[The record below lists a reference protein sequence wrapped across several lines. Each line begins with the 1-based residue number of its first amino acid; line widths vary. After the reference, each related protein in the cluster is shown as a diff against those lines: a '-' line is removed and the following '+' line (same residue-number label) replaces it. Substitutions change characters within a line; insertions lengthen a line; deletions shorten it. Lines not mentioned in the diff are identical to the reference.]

1 MKLGHSVFPSIYRD
15 MASPKQYSAM
25 VNISF
30 TVTFLVYSLLASVGY
45 LMFGIYTR
53 EEISLNLPQVKE
65 YNPLLT
71 QITVWLVALNPITKY
86 PLSINPIN
94 TQIERIV
101 RSSYDCGCLSPFL
114 LRLICRTLVSLLVLV
129 VAINFPGFHYVMAIL
144 GSFFSF
150 TVSVVFPELCHLKL
164 YGDSLSWKEIL
175 VSKLLIYSGSTLGLI
190 GTIWAFLPLDLD
202 SVERDHSKIPL

>member
-1 MKLGHSVFPSIYRD
+1 
-15 MASPKQYSAM
+15 MASPKQYPSM

-53 EEISLNLPQVKE
+53 EEISLNLPQVE
-65 YNPLLT
+65 DYNPLLT

-94 TQIERIV
+94 TQIERMV
-101 RSSYDCGCLSPFL
+101 RSACSCGCLSPFVF
-114 LRLICRTLVSLLVLV
+114 RLICRTLVSLAVLL
-129 VAINFPGFHYVMAIL
+129 VAIVFPGFHYVMAIL

-164 YGDSLSWKEIL
+164 YGNSLSWRQVL
-175 VSKLLIYSGSTLGLI
+175 VSKFLIYSGGTLGLI

-202 SVERDHSKIPL
+202 SSH